1 MYNDKGCT
9 TILVLLLVFIIH
21 QSEEQI
27 HVPEWKMSRARKFW
41 NITYEDYSYHE
52 EQRAFNG
59 NEIYPF
65 PEGSM
70 FSVSI
75 TCTGYKVSPDVGQS
89 TWHIFVHTFYK
100 GTVDCPNR
108 SLARAMSIFRITVW
122 VDSPFIFNL
131 IYL

>member
-1 MYNDKGCT
+1 MAYINTIILLRTMYNDKGCT

-70 FSVSI
+70 FSVSF
-75 TCTGYKVSPDVGQS
+75 TCWVSPGTRYHRTSDSRHGTFSCICFIRAQS
-89 TWHIFVHTFYK
+89 TVRWLRRTA
-100 GTVDCPNR
+100 
-108 SLARAMSIFRITVW
+108 S
-122 VDSPFIFNL
+122 
-131 IYL
+131 